1 MTSSA
6 SSVEQL
12 QAIADRVVALAKPG
26 EHIEAFVS
34 RDAETDI
41 RIYEGEVEHFVAAQ
55 TEGVGIRVI
64 RDGRTGFAYAGV
76 LDETAVAEV
85 LAEARDNV
93 QFGTPDEWAGLAEPD
108 GVEVIEQDLWSDAL
122 SDYSTDGK
130 IALAKELERLTL
142 AVDPRIRVD
151 DANYADV
158 ASESAVA
165 TTTGIRR
172 VGREN
177 GCYVVVSTLADDG
190 DETQTGFGF
199 SVGRSPETFDLAK
212 AAKDASDRA
221 TRLLGATKPSTKR
234 TTVVLDPYVTASFLG
249 IISSTL
255 NGESVAKG
263 RSLFKDRLGENVAN
277 SIVNLVDD
285 PTNPQA
291 YTATDLDGEGL
302 AARRNVLIDAGVLQ
316 QFVHSSYSA
325 RRVGTKSTGNAVRG
339 GFKGTPGVGCL
350 ALQLLPGTRDQA
362 ALIADIDDG
371 VLIQSVSGLHSG
383 VNAISGDFSAGASGL
398 SISQGQLGGPI
409 REFTIASTLQRMLQD
424 VVEIGNDVDW
434 LPMSAAGV
442 SLVIR
447 DVTVSGS

>member
-1 MTSSA
+1 MSD
-6 SSVEQL
+6 VEQL
-12 QAIADRVVALAKPG
+12 QAIADRVVAMAQPG
-26 EHIEAFVS
+26 EHIEAYVS

-64 RDGRTGFAYAGV
+64 REGRTGFAYAGV
-76 LDETAVAEV
+76 LDEAAVAEV

-108 GVEVIEQDLWSDAL
+108 GVEVIEQDLWSEAL
-122 SDYSTDGK
+122 ADYSTDGK

-142 AVDPRIRVD
+142 AVDSRIRVD

-172 VGREN
+172 IGREN
-177 GCYVVVSTLADDG
+177 GCYVVVSTLADDA

-199 SVGRSPETFDLAK
+199 SVGRSPVEFDLAK
-212 AAKDASDRA
+212 AAKEASDRA
-221 TRLLGATKPSTKR
+221 TRLLGATKPATKR

-277 SIVNLVDD
+277 SIVTLVDD
-285 PTNPQA
+285 PTNPKA

-350 ALQLLPGTRDQA
+350 ALQLLPGTRDQD

-398 SISQGQLGGPI
+398 SISKGQVGGPI
-409 REFTIASTLQRMLQD
+409 REFTIASTLQRMLHD
-424 VVEIGNDVDW
+424 VVEVGGDVDW
-434 LPMSAAGV
+434 LPMRAAGV

-447 DVTVSGS
+447 DVTMSGT